1 MARQESEAE
10 RGLQVRVADWELTV
24 AGWQWYGC
32 VCLLV
37 AVILVA
43 IMCES
48 ELFWPWNL
56 WIRVR
61 Y

>member
-10 RGLQVRVADWELTV
+10 RGLQVRVAADRVAV

-37 AVILVA
+37 AVILVVVWWDL
-43 IMCES
+43 
-48 ELFWPWNL
+48 ELFLPWNL